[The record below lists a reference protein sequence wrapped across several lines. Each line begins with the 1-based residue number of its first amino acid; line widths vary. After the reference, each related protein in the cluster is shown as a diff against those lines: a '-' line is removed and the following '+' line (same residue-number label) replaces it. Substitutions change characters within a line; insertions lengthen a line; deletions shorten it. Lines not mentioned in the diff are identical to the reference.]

1 MEERV
6 LSIYPKDMTTGN
18 IETHIQDIY
27 GVSVSEPTK
36 SKLRNSILPSH
47 RQNTKKQYNFAL
59 LDPRHLPWIF
69 YCAPGLAVMMY
80 YGAED
85 SNRKR
90 PHPVQHRK
98 SIQSNKT
105 SCTYATFLIDCSYL
119 RIFLFSTEFCYF
131 LKSFTLFPIDFYF
144 FLFTRTLR

>member
-1 MEERV
+1 MEEKV

-27 GVSVSEPTK
+27 SVSVSEPTK
-36 SKLRNSILPSH
+36 SEPRNSILPSH

-69 YCAPGLAVMMY
+69 YFAPGLAVMMY
-80 YGAED
+80 YSAED

-90 PHPVQHRK
+90 THPVQHRK
-98 SIQSNKT
+98 SIQSYKT
-105 SCTYATFLIDCSYL
+105 SCTYATYLIDCSYL
-119 RIFLFSTEFCYF
+119 QIFCFRPNFAIF
-131 LKSFTLFPIDFYF
+131 
-144 FLFTRTLR
+144 